1 MIIVSKK
8 GIPESSGRGYPSFV
22 MGNTLQIRPMAA
34 VQWRRSA
41 VHIAAIS
48 ELGVRFS
55 HQWASSLLTPY
66 IKKRFALEAACL
78 VAAEDEEEFRFDD
91 VWAKLFSA
99 APKGHRFTL
108 DAGAVSS
115 IARLYEKWAHL
126 SLEPL
131 VDHRRKTAHEAPAIV
146 AAEAAYEWAAKGRA
160 VQDAPARAAVAL
172 IEQGIWPADGPLPW
186 WPLPRSRSDGDWLI
200 GALSRL
206 RKALDRSLTLLETAD
221 RFERSWRE
229 RLMPSLREDASAYS
243 VLAMAAGS
251 PAVTQGDVVDGFSL
265 SKKAAQKAI
274 STLEEAGALFEITG
288 RDDWR
293 VWLANDLMLSPTLDQ
308 PGYDVSCRLRSN
320 PFVSPAKRLNVT
332 KPDALDTAQIDA
344 DLKDAMDDAD
354 DASRRLRETA
364 AKMRA

>member
-1 MIIVSKK
+1 
-8 GIPESSGRGYPSFV
+8 
-22 MGNTLQIRPMAA
+22 MAA

-146 AAEAAYEWAAKGRA
+146 GCVKEVIYTQLVVG
-160 VQDAPARAAVAL
+160 
-172 IEQGIWPADGPLPW
+172 DGPVDP
-186 WPLPRSRSDGDWLI
+186 
-200 GALSRL
+200 
-206 RKALDRSLTLLETAD
+206 
-221 RFERSWRE
+221 
-229 RLMPSLREDASAYS
+229 DA
-243 VLAMAAGS
+243 
-251 PAVTQGDVVDGFSL
+251 
-265 SKKAAQKAI
+265 I
-274 STLEEAGALFEITG
+274 AGAIFDFGLRG
-288 RDDWR
+288 
-293 VWLANDLMLSPTLDQ
+293 LARQ
-308 PGYDVSCRLRSN
+308 
-320 PFVSPAKRLNVT
+320 
-332 KPDALDTAQIDA
+332 
-344 DLKDAMDDAD
+344 
-354 DASRRLRETA
+354 
-364 AKMRA
+364 